1 MNTSNQNNE
10 HITALT
16 KRIGGPFYFYDL
28 DGLENHLNQML
39 HGQDP
44 SIKLWYAC
52 KANPLSAILKVMRN
66 LNYSFDVAS
75 LGEFEHL
82 LNMGISSDKILAT
95 GPAKS
100 KEYITH
106 LIQNNVGVIVV
117 ESPNQLKWI
126 NQVAI
131 EQSKKVSVLLRL
143 QLDWADGESVLGGN
157 KITPFG
163 LSSSDWKEI
172 NLAQYKNIKYLGFH
186 IFQWGN
192 ILNLEQLSTIW
203 ERSILEAKE
212 LAQFFKL
219 DLQVIDLGGGLGIDY
234 STIQRESSRE
244 LKFADIHN
252 LLKEKKQLH
261 NIAQIWM
268 ELGRF
273 SVAHFGSYVTK
284 IIDIKKVRGQNFIV
298 TEGGINHSARVALT
312 KEAFPARMLRESSK
326 NTTNFKVHGPLCT
339 ALDFLGEFIL
349 PQDIEIGDHLVF
361 EKAGAYGFTESMPYF
376 LCHNSAAEA
385 FIYKERVTVP
395 RLGVDPHSWLK

>member
-1 MNTSNQNNE
+1 MNTINQNDA
-10 HITALT
+10 HMTGLT
-16 KRIGGPFYFYDL
+16 QRIAGPFYFYDL
-28 DGLENHLNQML
+28 DGLESHLTQML
-39 HGQDP
+39 QGQDP

-52 KANPLSAILKVMRN
+52 KANPLSAILKVIRN

-82 LNMGISSDKILAT
+82 LNMGITPDKILAT

-100 KEYITH
+100 KEYIHH
-106 LIQNNVGVIVV
+106 LIKNQVGVIVV

-126 NQVAI
+126 NEVAT
-131 EQSKKVSVLLRL
+131 ELNTHVNVLLRL

-163 LSSSDWKEI
+163 LASADWRAI
-172 NLAQYKNIKYLGFH
+172 NIHQYKNIKCLGFH
-186 IFQWGN
+186 VFQWGN
-192 ILNLEQLSTIW
+192 ILNLTQLSTIW

-234 STIQRESSRE
+234 TTPQRESSRE
-244 LKFADIHN
+244 LKFQAIHD
-252 LLKEKKQLH
+252 LLKAKKDQH
-261 NIAQIWM
+261 NIPQIWM

-273 SVAHFGSYVTK
+273 SVAHFGSYITK
-284 IIDIKKVRGQNFIV
+284 IIDIKTVRGRDFIV

-312 KEAFPARMLRESSK
+312 KEPFPARLLRESTKTSK
-326 NTTNFKVHGPLCT
+326 RFHVHGPLCT
-339 ALDFLGEFIL
+339 ALDFLGEFDF

-376 LCHNSAAEA
+376 LCHESAAEA
-385 FIYKERVTVP
+385 FIYKERITVP